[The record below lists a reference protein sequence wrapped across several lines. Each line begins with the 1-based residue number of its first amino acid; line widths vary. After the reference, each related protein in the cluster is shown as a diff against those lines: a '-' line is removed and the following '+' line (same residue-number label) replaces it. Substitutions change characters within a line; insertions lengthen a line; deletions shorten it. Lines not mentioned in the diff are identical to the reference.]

1 MPMLPEHVL
10 EAFSLS
16 GPIQPLS
23 GGTVQVFRVGNL
35 VIKPLNPTALE
46 NPHSL
51 VLAPWLAENFANL
64 PDQGFRLTRQVPTC
78 ENRWL
83 ARPNWTAWTV
93 LEGVTP
99 TREDIPQIV
108 TAIRALHRAI
118 SHLPKHP
125 LLDQNDIAWGVAHKY
140 CWREQPP
147 SIHPQLDGIVKT
159 LYDKLNPLPPMEW
172 QLIHGDLSPDN
183 ILIAPGKPPGFID
196 FTPFWAP
203 VDFAIAIFANFI
215 GPRQDDGSVL
225 PYFDDIPY
233 FDQLLLRV
241 AIRMLLVVSELGGV
255 DECQTE
261 RRAAEIVLDYIS

>member
-1 MPMLPEHVL
+1 MLPEHVL
-10 EAFSLS
+10 DAFNLS

-23 GGTVQVFRVGNL
+23 GGTVSVYRVGNL
-35 VIKPLNPTALE
+35 VIKPLMPTSLE

-64 PDQGFRLTRQVPTC
+64 TEQGFRLTRQVPTC

-83 ARPNWTAWTV
+83 TRDNWTAWTV
-93 LEGVTP
+93 LEGSVP
-99 TREDIPQIV
+99 IKDDIPQIV

-118 SHLPKHP
+118 SHFSKHP

-140 CWREQPP
+140 CWGERPP
-147 SIHPQLDGIVKT
+147 WIHPKLEEIVT
-159 LYDKLNPLPPMEW
+159 ALYDKLNPLPPMEW

-183 ILIAPGKPPGFID
+183 ILIAPEKPPGFID

-215 GPRQDDGSVL
+215 GPRKGDASIL
-225 PYFDDIPY
+225 PYFDDIPH
-233 FDQLLLRV
+233 FRQLLLRA

-255 DECQTE
+255 NECQTE
-261 RRAAEIVLDYIS
+261 RRAAEIVLDYVS